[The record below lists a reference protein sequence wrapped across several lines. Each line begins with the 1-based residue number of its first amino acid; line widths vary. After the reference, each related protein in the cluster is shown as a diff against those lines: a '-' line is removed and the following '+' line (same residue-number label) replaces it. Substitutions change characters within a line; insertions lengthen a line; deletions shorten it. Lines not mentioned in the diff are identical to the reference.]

1 MKKIKVAYVCVHN
14 SCRSQ
19 MAEAITKKYHG
30 DFFEAYSGGTETK
43 PQINQ
48 DAVRIIKKRHH
59 IDMNES
65 QHSKLIDD
73 LPEID
78 VLITMGCNV
87 DCPFLPC
94 KHREDW
100 GLDDPS
106 GKADAYFIQ
115 TAEIIES
122 KIQDLRRR
130 IEMKEILNGETN
142 FDFNIK

>member
-19 MAEAITKKYHG
+19 MAEALTKKYHG

-43 PQINQ
+43 PMINQ
-48 DAVRIIKKRHH
+48 DAVRIIKDLHGV
-59 IDMNES
+59 DMN
-65 QHSKLIDD
+65 QTQKSKLIDQ

-78 VLITMGCNV
+78 ILITMGCNV
-87 DCPFLPC
+87 DYPFLPC

-106 GKADAYFIQ
+106 GQEDEAFIK
-115 TAEIIES
+115 TAHIIEE
-122 KIQDLRRR
+122 KIIDLRKR
-130 IEMKEILNGETN
+130 IVNKEILNGKMAY
-142 FDFNIK
+142 DFNLG